1 MLLEDSEQALRTRQL
16 TTPHFSVLP
25 EFRETSY
32 AERYRLLCEKLVQTR
47 LYDAASLVMS
57 PPEAGAS
64 CGEWRALDRATSPMT
79 FFRSLAAHLLAAAE
93 GSGAL

>member
-1 MLLEDSEQALRTRQL
+1 M
-16 TTPHFSVLP
+16 LP
-25 EFRETSY
+25 EFQDTSY

-57 PPEAGAS
+57 PPGEGAS
-64 CGEWRALDRATSPMT
+64 CGEWRALDEATSPLA

-93 GSGAL
+93 GSGAH